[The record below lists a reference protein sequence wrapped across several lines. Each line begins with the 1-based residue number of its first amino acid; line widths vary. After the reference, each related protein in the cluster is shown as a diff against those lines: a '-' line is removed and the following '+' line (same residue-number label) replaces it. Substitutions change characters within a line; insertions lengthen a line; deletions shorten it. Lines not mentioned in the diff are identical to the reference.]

1 MRILAI
7 TDLRGATERVPQIV
21 ELAREK
27 NVDAVIFCG
36 NIVGE
41 DARTEAFRK
50 ADAAG
55 KAPEMEQAA
64 LDALE
69 EAAVHAYEAFFDEMG
84 KLDVPVMVVPGH
96 LDAPERLYFQAALN
110 HEVVAPNIDMIHHS
124 FVPLPS
130 ENLVVAGFGGGLS
143 EDLRENRFVLVY
155 PDWEAEFAFEFL
167 RHIEHEPILV
177 FHTPPRRENLDLENG
192 QHIGRHV
199 IEEIIKTYRP
209 RFAFCG
215 SALDGQGTAM
225 IGTTLV
231 VNPGPLA
238 RGHYA
243 LVNTRTK
250 EITFGRL
257 PEPEKV
263 TA

>member
-1 MRILAI
+1 MRVLAI
-7 TDLRGATERVPQIV
+7 TDLRGATHRLPQIV
-21 ELAREK
+21 DLARKE
-27 NVDAVIFCG
+27 NLGAVIFCG
-36 NIVGE
+36 NIVSE
-41 DARTEAFRK
+41 DARTEAFREAEK
-50 ADAAG
+50 AG
-55 KAPEMEQAA
+55 KSPAMEQEA
-64 LDALE
+64 LDKLE

-84 KLDVPVMVVPGH
+84 KLDVPVMVVPGY

-124 FVPLPS
+124 FAPLPS

-167 RHIEHEPILV
+167 RHLEHEAVLV
-177 FHTPPRRENLDLENG
+177 FHTPPRYGDLDLENG

-199 IEEIIKTYRP
+199 VEEIIKTYRP

-215 SALDGQGTAM
+215 SALDGQGTAT

-231 VNPGPLA
+231 VNPGPLKD
-238 RGHYA
+238 GHYA
-243 LVNTRTK
+243 IVDTRTNK
-250 EITFGRL
+250 VTFGRL

-263 TA
+263 A